1 MYKRKTPYQG
11 KRNPQRKYARRG
23 TVASYN
29 KGYVRT
35 TGFYGRYNRHSVRS
49 SSVSELKFKDNA
61 FITTITS
68 AGVILPSTNSLV
80 NIAVGT
86 GPNERIGRQIKV
98 KSINAYLTLQKNSS
112 SYATDTIR
120 IMLVLDTQCNGTA
133 PAITDILQTASVNSF
148 RNMANSKRFV
158 VLKDSEINITSATYD
173 GTNFATVHRQL
184 EFFRKVN
191 YSIEYDQNMSTG
203 AISTIRSNNLFLVAL
218 TNYASISVNGTVRIR
233 YDD

>member
-1 MYKRKTPYQG
+1 M
-11 KRNPQRKYARRG
+11 
-23 TVASYN
+23 
-29 KGYVRT
+29 
-35 TGFYGRYNRHSVRS
+35 
-49 SSVSELKFKDNA
+49 SELKFKDNS
-61 FITTITS
+61 FITNITT
-68 AGVILPSTNSLV
+68 AGVILPNTNSLV

-112 SYATDTIR
+112 SYACDTIR
-120 IMLVLDTQCNGTA
+120 LMLVLDTQCNGTA

-158 VLKDSEINITSATYD
+158 VLKDSEINITSATHD

-184 EFFRKVN
+184 QFFRKVN
-191 YSIEYDQNMSTG
+191 YSIEYDQNLNTG
-203 AISTIRSNNLFLVAL
+203 ALSTIRSNNLFLVAL
-218 TNYASISVNGTVRIR
+218 TSYASITVNGTVRIR